1 MSSNNVI
8 LLLGSNLGNKKNNI
22 ELAIKFIEKKIGKI
36 FASTEILITE
46 PVEFVSNNN
55 FCNIALCISTPLSP
69 TLLLRKIK
77 KIEEEMGRSKDSY
90 AEGKYLDRIIDI
102 DIVIFNNIKFKSK
115 FLEIPH
121 SKHVYERDFSKELLG
136 ILKEKIKTQI

>member
-1 MSSNNVI
+1 MSYNNVI
-8 LLLGSNLGNKKNNI
+8 LLLGSNLGNKKDNI
-22 ELAIKFIEKKIGKI
+22 ELAKKFIEEKIGKI
-36 FASTEILITE
+36 FASTKILITE

-69 TLLLRKIK
+69 ILLLREIK
-77 KIEEEMGRSKDSY
+77 KIEERMGRNRDSH
-90 AEGKYLDRIIDI
+90 AEGRYLDRIIDI
-102 DIVIFNNIKFKSK
+102 DVVNYNNIVFKSR

-121 SKHVYERDFSKELLG
+121 SKHEFERDFSKKLLG